1 MFKALFIAASLAA
14 AAQPAIA
21 QSIFDGFGEPEDPA
35 EAEMYRWKRAIVRQM
50 RDHAPRLN
58 LGHGRAVV
66 NFCVDGAGRIVKGK
80 VDKYSGDA
88 QALIAASVVSSLKL
102 PPPPP
107 AFKAKLRGDCHWF
120 QVSFWFQ

>member
-58 LGHGRAVV
+58 LGHGRP
-66 NFCVDGAGRIVKGK
+66 
-80 VDKYSGDA
+80 
-88 QALIAASVVSSLKL
+88 L
-102 PPPPP
+102 
-107 AFKAKLRGDCHWF
+107 
-120 QVSFWFQ
+120 